1 MPARSGPRLGLVETE
16 LPLEGP
22 GIAAPRGLAR
32 IAAGAGERAGR
43 NGLLVLIIG
52 LYAAALAAFGRVVV
66 SVDSWLALVVGR
78 LITAHGIPTHNTLTT
93 FAHGRRWVD
102 QQWLAQVA
110 FYELERLGGI
120 RLAVMIHVLLLVASL
135 AAAVVLARSRGAGT
149 RSVAVV
155 TVVALLPILVS
166 SLQLRTQSFA
176 YPLFI
181 ALLAITAA
189 RKPLTWPRLVLAL
202 AILCVWA
209 NLHGSVVLGAGL
221 LALRGASDLFD
232 DFRARRLPR
241 PIALA
246 ATLLPWPCLLVTPFP
261 GEVPHYYATTVFNS
275 KFGQYLGQWQPT
287 TLSLASLPLFVLAF
301 GFFWLLARPGSG
313 FARFEKLAG
322 LVLVAFALLAV
333 RNWVWLGLGA
343 VALFPPALDRVSKRS
358 SRPVPKPLNQ
368 VCAAAGLLLAL
379 LAAAILANGRSW
391 FSSAFPDP
399 AARTVARLAAANPSE
414 RIFASARWGDW
425 LLWKQPQLAGRI
437 AYDARA
443 ELFTSQ
449 QFKTIAL
456 SRVTPAL
463 LPEISRRYRIFL
475 VDKTD
480 EPAVYATLRREGKV
494 AYDDGDVLVV
504 SLPRQRT

>member
-1 MPARSGPRLGLVETE
+1 MISRGGPKLGLVESE
-16 LPLEGP
+16 IPLEGA
-22 GIAAPRGLAR
+22 GLTAPRGLAR
-32 IAAGAGERAGR
+32 VWHGVSERAGR
-43 NGLLVLIIG
+43 NGMLVLIVG

-78 LITAHGIPTHNTLTT
+78 LIAAHGIPSHDTLTV

-102 QQWLAQVA
+102 QQWLAQIA
-110 FYELERLGGI
+110 IYELDRAGGL
-120 RLAVMIHVLLLVASL
+120 RLAVSIHVLLLVGSL
-135 AAAVVLARSRGAGT
+135 AGAIALARSRGAGT
-149 RSVAVV
+149 RSVTVV
-155 TVVALLPILVS
+155 TAIALLPILVS
-166 SLQLRTQSFA
+166 SLQLRTQSFV

-181 ALLAITAA
+181 ALLAIAAA
-189 RKPLTWPRLVLAL
+189 RRPLTWPRLVLAL
-202 AILCVWA
+202 AILCLWS
-209 NLHGSVVLGAGL
+209 NLHGSVVLGAAL

-232 DFRARRLPR
+232 DFRARQRPR
-241 PIALA
+241 AIALA

-261 GEVPHYYATTVFNS
+261 GEIPHYYATTVFNP

-287 TLSLASLPLFVLAF
+287 SLSLASLPLFVLAF
-301 GFFWLLARPGSG
+301 GFFWLLARPGSN
-313 FARFEKLAG
+313 FSRFEKLAG

-368 VCAAAGLLLAL
+368 VCAIAGLLLGVV
-379 LAAAILANGRSW
+379 AAAILANGRSW
-391 FSSAFPDP
+391 FTSAFPSP
-399 AARTVARLAAANPSE
+399 AARAVARVAAANPSE

-494 AYDDGDVLVV
+494 AYNDGDVLVV
-504 SLPRQRT
+504 SLPPRSG

>member
-1 MPARSGPRLGLVETE
+1 MLSRSEPKLGIVESE
-16 LPLEGP
+16 LPLEGV
-22 GIAAPRGLAR
+22 GLTAPRGLAR
-32 IAAGAGERAGR
+32 VAGAVGERAGR
-43 NGLLVLIIG
+43 NGMLVLIVG
-52 LYAAALAAFGRVVV
+52 LYAAALAGFGRVVV
-66 SVDSWLALVVGR
+66 SVDSWLAFVVGR
-78 LITAHGIPTHNTLTT
+78 LIAAHGIPTHDTLTV

-110 FYELERLGGI
+110 FYELERVGGL
-120 RLAVMIHVLLLVASL
+120 RLAVFIHVLLLVASL
-135 AAAVVLARSRGAGT
+135 AAAFVLARSRGAGT

-181 ALLAITAA
+181 ALLAIAAA
-189 RKPLTWPRLVLAL
+189 RKPLTWPRLVLAF
-202 AILCVWA
+202 AILCLWA

-232 DFRARRLPR
+232 DFRARRHPR
-241 PIALA
+241 ATALA

-261 GEVPHYYATTVFNS
+261 REVPHYYATTVLNP

-287 TLSLASLPLFVLAF
+287 TLSIASLPLFVLAF
-301 GFFWLLARPGSG
+301 GFFWLLARPGSS
-313 FARFEKLAG
+313 FSRFEKLAG
-322 LVLVAFALLAV
+322 VVLVAFALLAV

-343 VALFPPALDRVSKRS
+343 VALYPSALDRVSARS

-368 VCAAAGLLLAL
+368 VCAVAGLLLGL

-399 AARTVARLAAANPSE
+399 AARAVARLAAANPSE

-443 ELFTSQ
+443 ELFTAR

-480 EPAVYATLRREGKV
+480 EPAVYATLRRDGHV
-494 AYDDGDVLVV
+494 AYNDGDVLVV
-504 SLPRQRT
+504 SLPPRRG

>member
-1 MPARSGPRLGLVETE
+1 MLSRSEPRLGPVESE
-16 LPLEGP
+16 LPFEGA
-22 GIAAPRGLAR
+22 GLTAHRGFAR
-32 IAAGAGERAGR
+32 VARSVGERAGR
-43 NGLLVLIIG
+43 NGMLVLIVG
-52 LYAAALAAFGRVVV
+52 LYAAALAALGRVVV

-78 LITAHGIPTHNTLTT
+78 LIAAHGIPTHDTLTV

-102 QQWLAQVA
+102 QQWLAQIA
-110 FYELERLGGI
+110 IYELERAGGL
-120 RLAVMIHVLLLVASL
+120 RLAVFIHVLLLVASL
-135 AAAVVLARSRGAGT
+135 AAAIVLARSRGAGT

-155 TVVALLPILVS
+155 TAIALLPILVS
-166 SLQLRTQSFA
+166 SLQLRTQSFV

-181 ALLAITAA
+181 ALLAIAAA
-189 RKPLTWPRLVLAL
+189 RRPLTWTRLVVAL
-202 AILCVWA
+202 GILCLWS

-232 DFRARRLPR
+232 DFRARQRPR
-241 PIALA
+241 ATALA

-261 GEVPHYYATTVFNS
+261 REIPHYYATTVFNS

-287 TLSLASLPLFVLAF
+287 SLSLASLPLFVLAF

-313 FARFEKLAG
+313 FTRFEKLAG

-358 SRPVPKPLNQ
+358 ARPVPKPLNQ
-368 VCAAAGLLLAL
+368 VCAVAGLLLAL
-379 LAAAILANGRSW
+379 VAGAILANGRSW
-391 FSSAFPDP
+391 FTSAFPDP
-399 AARTVARLAAANPSE
+399 AARAVARLAAADPSE

-443 ELFTSQ
+443 ELFTSR

-463 LPEISRRYRIFL
+463 LPEISRRFRIFL

-494 AYDDGDVLVV
+494 AYNDGDVLVV
-504 SLPRQRT
+504 SLPPHSG